1 MNKRIL
7 VCHCDTLMGLG
18 VESLLAADPELV
30 VIRSKSMSEAEIFA
44 DLEQIQPDVLILE
57 EYFPNA
63 NQTQIQH
70 IHDRYPEV
78 RIITVRETDN
88 KLNIDQKLD
97 VELEQ
102 ASDLI
107 DVVSSILAN

>member
-18 VESLLAADPELV
+18 VESLLRADPDLV
-30 VIRSKSMSEAEIFA
+30 VIRSKSVTEAEIFA
-44 DLEQIQPDVLILE
+44 DLKESQPDILILE
-57 EYFPNA
+57 ENIPSA
-63 NQTQIQH
+63 NHVH
-70 IHDRYPEV
+70 ILRILDRYPELRV
-78 RIITVRETDN
+78 ITIRETDN
-88 KLNIDQKLD
+88 RVNIDQKLD

-107 DVVSSILAN
+107 DVVSSILAK